1 MILPLTFEQKLD
13 LHDNRFDNLSVE
25 AIAAALQDGGGM
37 PCLDELYLGFNTFA
51 DECLPYV
58 AFFGVYMYTWRAWG
72 SGAWLKSKL
81 TAHTHYPHVQQ

>member
-1 MILPLTFEQKLD
+1 MHTIQTNKNSTLYQSHPRLILPLTFEQKLD

-51 DECLPYV
+51 DESLPYV
-58 AFFGVYMYTWRAWG
+58 AFFRVYMYT
-72 SGAWLKSKL
+72 
-81 TAHTHYPHVQQ
+81 